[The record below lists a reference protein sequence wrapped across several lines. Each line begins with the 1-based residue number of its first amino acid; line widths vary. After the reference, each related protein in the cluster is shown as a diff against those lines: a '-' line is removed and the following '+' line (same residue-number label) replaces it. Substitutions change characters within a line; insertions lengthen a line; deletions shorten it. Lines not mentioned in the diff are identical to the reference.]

1 MGIQFDL
8 QHFVEDFISN
18 NIIIMSRA
26 IVILL
31 ALTSSM
37 AFAKE
42 CSEPDTIA
50 NGKFEYNN
58 YPGWPSHI
66 CNVVYTCDPGFTLK
80 GNRNLYCYKGEWTAF
95 APTCEA
101 VICPALD
108 APTDGSMSYV
118 DIAPRNQ
125 MDSII
130 SFSCNDNFELVGQ
143 ESVVCL
149 PDGTWCEEAPSCVEM
164 FTSCKDIKTAH
175 PESVSGMFT
184 LHGKDGE
191 TYSTF
196 CDMETSEGGWTL
208 VASIHE
214 NDMNGKCTEGDRW
227 SSEDGV
233 VERHGGTTLWENNQV
248 YGSADQA
255 ASDDYKNQGYF
266 EINAEQLMVIQVPNG
281 KASAEFISSATF
293 QYTTD
298 KFLQEYDGNL
308 QGLFKQ
314 FPIVDGELSA
324 DKDNGPA
331 VRINFVKGT
340 DRDAFHQYG
349 YDMQSE
355 MIDGYMQFRAINK
368 QHGATAFCPFGKMKN
383 SNWDSSSTEHGCF
396 GATQSDNEGAC
407 GDFSAFDGIFNDLGW
422 LNNWATSKEMRESA
436 FLILYR

>member
-1 MGIQFDL
+1 MGRVFL
-8 QHFVEDFISN
+8 
-18 NIIIMSRA
+18 
-26 IVILL
+26 IVL
-31 ALTSSM
+31 ALTSYTVY
-37 AFAKE
+37 AKE
-42 CSEPDTIA
+42 CSDPVAVA
-50 NGKFEYNN
+50 NGNFEYYD
-58 YPGWPSHI
+58 YPGWPAHI
-66 CNVVYTCDPGFTLK
+66 CNVVYSCDAGFVLK
-80 GNRNLYCYKGEWTAF
+80 GNRNLYCYQGEWTAF

-101 VICPALD
+101 VMCPALVP
-108 APTDGSMSYV
+108 PTDGSVTYD

-125 MDSII
+125 IDSIAE
-130 SFSCNDNFELVGQ
+130 FSCDDNFLLEG
-143 ESVVCL
+143 ESSVVCL
-149 PDGTWCEEAPSCVEM
+149 PDGSWSEQAPHCVEK
-164 FTSCKDIKTAH
+164 FTSCKAIKTADAN
-175 PESVSGMFT
+175 SVSGMYVLYT
-184 LHGKDGE
+184 KEGE
-191 TYSTF
+191 SYTTF
-196 CDMETSEGGWTL
+196 CDMESSDGGWTL

-214 NDMNGKCTEGDRW
+214 NDMNGKCTQGDRW
-227 SSEDGV
+227 SSEEGV
-233 VERHGGTTLWENNQV
+233 VERHGGQSLWENNQV

-266 EINAEQLMVIQVPNG
+266 EIDAEQLMVIQVPNG

-308 QGLFKQ
+308 QGLFKR

-355 MIDGYMQFRAINK
+355 MIDGFMQFRAINK

-396 GATQSDNEGAC
+396 GATRSDNEGTC

-436 FLILYR
+436 FLVLYR